1 MRTQEIERLKKLAR
15 KLDLDYQ
22 EFDYRAF
29 DYTSIKEQMLKQAGL
44 RTPEMLEQELIIWDN
59 VAEQYDMTPIE
70 QRVYIPDDMV
80 NQEADFMNMLVLSFN
95 AHDYSLA
102 KKILLAKY
110 KGNMMPRT
118 LQIMEANKK
127 VTWKIRMMWFMGRK
141 EVTNTI
147 LEEMRE
153 KHNLRPRV
161 LRDSYFRR
169 DFIHYANGK
178 LYFMRKGD
186 FKAMMQKQSVVL
198 AEEDERMIEKMLH

>member
-1 MRTQEIERLKKLAR
+1 MRTQEIERLKALAR
-15 KLDLDYQ
+15 TLDIDYQ
-22 EFDYRAF
+22 EFDYKAF
-29 DYTSIKEQMLKQAGL
+29 DYQTVKEQMLKRACVQ
-44 RTPEMLEQELIIWDN
+44 TVEMREKALVIWDN
-59 VAEQYDMTPIE
+59 MAEQYDMTPLE

-80 NQEADFMNMLVLSFN
+80 NQEADFVNMLVLSFN
-95 AHDYSLA
+95 VHDYSLA

-110 KGNMMPRT
+110 RGNMMPRT

-127 VTWKIRMMWFMGRK
+127 AAWKIRMMWFMGRK

-147 LEEMRE
+147 LEELKE

-161 LRDSYFRR
+161 LRDSFFRR
-169 DFIHYANGK
+169 DFVHYANGS

-198 AEEDERMIEKMLH
+198 AEEDERIIEKMLH